1 MKRDHFFILLIFVI
15 SFLLPLSRVYSFYD
29 CIVEADFL
37 TPDQKFEAADV
48 EDLFIDKQN
57 LSGVTHQPF
66 LSSLFLEFNFLA
78 SFLFFSLPS
87 PLMHPTSVVL
97 RC

>member
-15 SFLLPLSRVYSFYD
+15 SFLLPLSRAYSFYD

-37 TPDQKFEAADV
+37 TPDQKYEAADI
-48 EDLFIDKQN
+48 EDFFIDKQN

-66 LSSLFLEFNFLA
+66 LSSFFLEYKFLA
-78 SFLFFSLPS
+78 SLLFFSLPAS
-87 PLMHPTSVVL
+87 LMHPTSPVL